1 MMTDF
6 DHRKSAL
13 CDLFQIEIQLSTVFA
28 PIVAIV
34 VHTLGVG
41 SYLKLGGQLVMWG
54 HNLPPLFKIGLTD
67 LPKHEWAHPAPPVP
81 TALNYL
87 VRCIRAP

>member
-1 MMTDF
+1 MMTDLII
-6 DHRKSAL
+6 KNLPSTY

-41 SYLKLGGQLVMWG
+41 SYLKLGGQVVMWG
-54 HNLPPLFKIGLTD
+54 
-67 LPKHEWAHPAPPVP
+67 AQP
-81 TALNYL
+81 T
-87 VRCIRAP
+87 PSG